1 MIPRVQVA
9 IVIITLATTIIMTII
24 VVTLMGAPIMIMNI
38 GLLTSYHGYKK

>member
-24 VVTLMGAPIMIMNI
+24 VVTLMGAIMIMNI
-38 GLLTSYHGYKK
+38 GLLTSYHGYKI